1 MQTYYKSL
9 SEGAPVRLE
18 RLFSEA
24 GKVVVVTHVHPDGD
38 ALGSSFGLFHFLDSR
53 AVPVDVVTLD
63 PVPDTLAFILDER
76 AAEHHFVAS
85 ENMAGAESVLRSA
98 GLLVCLDFPTFSR
111 AGDGLGDILAGLRC
125 RKVLVDHHLSPDR
138 DAFDLVFSETGV
150 SSASEL
156 LYWVLDAIG
165 GVMPPETARCLMA
178 GMTTDTNNFANS
190 VYPSTF
196 DMASR
201 LLRAG
206 VDRNRIV
213 TDLYHNY
220 REQRYRLMG
229 YLLSEK
235 MVISAQGVAYMILD
249 TDEMLRYDVREGDTE
264 AFVNLPLGID
274 RVRMSIFL
282 KRQDEGLFRVS
293 IRSEE
298 GVSANLCARL
308 HFHGGGHELA
318 AGGRLY
324 VPDDV
329 KDAADAAA
337 YIEKVT
343 TEFLAGRD

>member
-1 MQTYYKSL
+1 MQTNYKSL
-9 SEGAPVRLE
+9 SEGAPARFE

-53 AVPVDVVTLD
+53 GVPTDVVTLD
-63 PVPDTLAFILDER
+63 PVPGTLDFLPDAR
-76 AAEHHFVAS
+76 VREHHIVAS
-85 ENMAGAESVLRSA
+85 EDMAAAEAVLRGA
-98 GLLVCLDFPTFSR
+98 DLLVCLDFPTFNR
-111 AGDGLGDILAGLRC
+111 AGDALGDILGGLVC
-125 RKVLVDHHLSPDR
+125 RKVLIDHHLSPDR
-138 DAFDLVFSETGV
+138 ASFDLVFSETAI

-156 LYWVLDAIG
+156 LYWVLDSIG
-165 GVMPPETARCLMA
+165 GTMPAETGRCLMA

-196 DMASR
+196 EMASR
-201 LLRAG
+201 LLRSG

-220 REQRYRLMG
+220 REQRYRLLG

-235 MVISAQGVAYMILD
+235 MVITPHGVAYMILD
-249 TDEMLRYDVREGDTE
+249 TDEMDRYDVSEGDTE
-264 AFVNLPLGID
+264 SFVNNPLGID

-329 KDAADAAA
+329 KDGADAAA
-337 YIEKVT
+337 YIERVT
-343 TEFLAGRD
+343 SEFLAG